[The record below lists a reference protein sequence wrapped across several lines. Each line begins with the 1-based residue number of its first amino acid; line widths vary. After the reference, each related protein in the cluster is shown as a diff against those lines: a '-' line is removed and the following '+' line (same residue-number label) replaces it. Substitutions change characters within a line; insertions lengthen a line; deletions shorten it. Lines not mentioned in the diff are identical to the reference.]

1 MDICVLK
8 HTKEVAL
15 EIKIG
20 IYTPNLMREK
30 RGGKR
35 FHRQNKWEIKLVMM
49 FAYKGVS
56 GLHFFSDQLNF
67 PGKYL
72 WQPHSQEEDFLE
84 KIFLLE
90 KEMATHSSTLV

>member
-1 MDICVLK
+1 MLK

-15 EIKIG
+15 EPKIG

-35 FHRQNKWEIKLVMM
+35 FHRKNKWEIKLVMM

-67 PGKYL
+67 PEKYL
-72 WQPHSQEEDFLE
+72 WQPHFQKEDFLE
-84 KIFLLE
+84 KIFFLE
-90 KEMATHSSTLV
+90 KEMATHSSTLA